1 MKSPTIAIIDYRMS
15 NLFSIKNA
23 LDVLDIK
30 GIITSSPK
38 EILTADGAILPG
50 VGSYPEAVKHLHQLE
65 LFETI
70 KEFIE
75 SGKPFMGIC
84 LGLQLL
90 FSKSEEF
97 GITKG
102 LDLVKGSVVS
112 FKNET
117 QINTVPHVGWNKI
130 LLNTDTVN
138 NEKNP
143 YRKIEN
149 GEYFYFVH
157 SFYVKPESNNIVSS
171 YTEHEGYQFCSSVIK
186 DNIFASQFHPEKSGD
201 KGLIILKEF
210 FMN

>member
-171 YTEHEGYQFCSSVIK
+171 YTEYEGYQFCSSVIK